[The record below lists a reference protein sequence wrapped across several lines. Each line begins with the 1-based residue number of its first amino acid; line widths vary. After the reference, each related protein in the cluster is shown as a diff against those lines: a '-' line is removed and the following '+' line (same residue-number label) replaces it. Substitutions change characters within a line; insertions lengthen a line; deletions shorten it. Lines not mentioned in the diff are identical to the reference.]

1 MSNASN
7 NVNQGPQLTGLI
19 SDAVRTDARLGTI
32 SGFFLVVLGF
42 IAIAA
47 PFFTGIAASS
57 IVAAL
62 LIAAGMT
69 TLFYCFKAQSFG
81 SGFGQFLLGGI
92 TVAAGAFMLAEPM
105 ITLYSLTA
113 VLLAFFLADG
123 IVTVYQGI
131 KHKPQEGWGWV
142 VFSGLSSI
150 ALAVLIGYGWPDSG
164 QYAVGILVG
173 VRLLIS
179 GWTITMLGWMSDSVG
194 EEIGKVT
201 DEQVE
206 AFVEELDAELSKD
219 DSDNNPAPQPA

>member
-1 MSNASN
+1 MSNSSN

-42 IAIAA
+42 LAIGA
-47 PFFTGIAASS
+47 PFFSGIAASS

-69 TLFYCFKAQSFG
+69 LLFYCFKARSFG

-92 TVAAGAFMLAEPM
+92 TIAAGVFMLAQPM
-105 ITLYSLTA
+105 LTLYSLTA

-131 KHKPQEGWGWV
+131 KHRSQEGWGWV
-142 VFSGLSSI
+142 VFSGLASI
-150 ALAVLIGYGWPDSG
+150 ALAALIGYGWPDSG

-173 VRLLIS
+173 VRFMIS
-179 GWTITMLGWMSDSVG
+179 GWSIAMLGWMSDSVG
-194 EEIGKVT
+194 EGIGNVS

-206 AFVEELDAELSKD
+206 TFVKDLETELSND
-219 DSDNNPAPQPA
+219 DNNTAAQPA

>member
-1 MSNASN
+1 MSNSSN

-32 SGFFLVVLGF
+32 SGFFLVVLG
-42 IAIAA
+42 ILAIAA
-47 PFFTGIAASS
+47 PFQSGIAASV
-57 IVAAL
+57 IVSTL
-62 LIAAGMT
+62 MIAAGMT
-69 TLFYCFKAQSFG
+69 FLFYCFKAKSFG

-92 TVAAGAFMLAEPM
+92 TIAAGTFMLAQP
-105 ITLYSLTA
+105 ILTLYSLTA

-123 IVTVYQGI
+123 IVTLYQGF
-131 KHKPQEGWGWV
+131 KHKGQEGWGWV

-173 VRLLIS
+173 VRFLIS

-194 EEIGKVT
+194 AEIGKVT

-206 AFVEELDAELSKD
+206 NFVEEVDAELSKN
-219 DSDNNPAPQPA
+219 DSDDNPAAQPA